1 MQLNTYLKN
10 LGYNSIHEQHKF
22 MIKFGFL
29 TQIIDDI
36 CDLQNDINSNCNTY
50 YVRMVQKYNKMHQNT
65 VHLQYRHFWGLQ
77 KSGASSNIVKVF
89 VRASREFD

>member
-1 MQLNTYLKN
+1 MSVEPGFGGQSFIPSTLNKISEIDSKKELSY
-10 LGYNSIHEQHKF
+10 EQHKF

-50 YVRMVQKYNKMHQNT
+50 YVRMVQKYNKYMDKYTTIN
-65 VHLQYRHFWGLQ
+65 
-77 KSGASSNIVKVF
+77 KIID
-89 VRASREFD
+89 VRDII